1 MSVPEATRPAAPV
14 DAAWLK
20 AFHAG
25 TRSVIERCYREH
37 YATVDR
43 AIGEILRG
51 ADRETVVH
59 EVFSRLIAREDLR
72 RSFGG
77 GSLGAWLTAV
87 ARNQAIDYRRRLARE
102 APLAAAEPAGRAAG
116 GGWEEAAE
124 ARLLIERFRREHL
137 PAAWADVFELCFLR
151 QLSQREA
158 GAALGISRTTL
169 AYRELRIRRRLR
181 RFLLEGES

>member
-1 MSVPEATRPAAPV
+1 MTVPEATRPAAPV
-14 DAAWLK
+14 DAAWLE

-25 TRSVIERCYREH
+25 ARSIIETCYREH
-37 YATVDR
+37 FATVDR

-72 RSFGG
+72 RAFRG

-102 APLAAAEPAGRAAG
+102 APLLAGETAGRAGVA
-116 GGWEEAAE
+116 GWEEAAE
-124 ARLLIERFRREHL
+124 ARILIERFRREHL
-137 PAAWADVFELCFLR
+137 PPAWEDVFELCFLR

-158 GAALGISRTTL
+158 GAELGISRTTL
-169 AYRELRIRRRLR
+169 AYRELRIRLRLR
-181 RFLLEGES
+181 RFLLEG

>member
-1 MSVPEATRPAAPV
+1 LE
-14 DAAWLK
+14 

-25 TRSVIERCYREH
+25 TRSIIETCYREH
-37 YATVDR
+37 FLTVDR

-59 EVFSRLIAREDLR
+59 EVFSRLIAREALR
-72 RSFGG
+72 RSFRG

-102 APLAAAEPAGRAAG
+102 APLFAAPEAAG
-116 GGWEEAAE
+116 QGAGSGWEEATE

-137 PAAWADVFELCFLR
+137 PPAWADVFELCFLR

-158 GAALGISRTTL
+158 SAELGISRTTL

-181 RFLLEGES
+181 RFLLEGEP